1 MGGQPATLEVL
12 DTAGTD
18 QFASMRDLYIR
29 NGEGFLLVYS
39 IDKKQSFDDLQAI
52 RQQIYKVKAT
62 DKVPIVIAGNK
73 CDLEAQGMRQVQKRF
88 VML

>member
-1 MGGQPATLEVL
+1 
-12 DTAGTD
+12 
-18 QFASMRDLYIR
+18 MRDLYIR

-73 CDLEAQGMRQVQKRF
+73 CDLEAQGMRQVEKRSVF
-88 VML
+88 DSCPI